1 MVPSSVG
8 DARYQAV
15 RKSSPGAVQHL
26 ANLAGLPRAVAL
38 EMLRQ
43 PGLLENGVRQIAV
56 FEVAFIGD
64 REVALADRTIPSLMA
79 TLAEPDGV
87 AAGLLEERN

>member
-1 MVPSSVG
+1 
-8 DARYQAV
+8 
-15 RKSSPGAVQHL
+15 
-26 ANLAGLPRAVAL
+26 
-38 EMLRQ
+38 MLRQ